1 MESVWNFMLEVF
13 IDVDS
18 ELRLWSRPKLLW
30 QSVPGHFFLEHA
42 SGVFFSLTPSGWPH
56 RRQDHGKGE
65 SFSDVNALAKG
76 LQWNWKGTEAR
87 FRRLSPDLEPED
99 KPIILREAPCKE
111 RASQTCEVWQM
122 CH

>member
-1 MESVWNFMLEVF
+1 MVKAQAPVAKCTWPLF
-13 IDVDS
+13 
-18 ELRLWSRPKLLW
+18 SRTRKW
-30 QSVPGHFFLEHA
+30 H
-42 SGVFFSLTPSGWPH
+42 FFSLTPSGWPH